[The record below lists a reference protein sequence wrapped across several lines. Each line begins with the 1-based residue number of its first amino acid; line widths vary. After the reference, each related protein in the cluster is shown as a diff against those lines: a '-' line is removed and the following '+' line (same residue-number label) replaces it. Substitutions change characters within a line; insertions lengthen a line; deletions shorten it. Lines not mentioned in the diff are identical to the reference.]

1 MSSRNVRPKASAV
14 ARVDTGKRW
23 CARRVSQ
30 CCDAAVGRARPVEAP
45 IPLRARACGGEE
57 KGRWNTRS
65 VARPASEMGFFDAA
79 RAFGAVVHPLHYAK
93 AWYFVS
99 FAAYACMTPYLPL
112 FYERWGLSSTE
123 IGYVN
128 ALRPLVGFVATPAW
142 GWVADVTGRHN
153 AIFFWKT
160 VCQAAGYTALGWFV
174 PKTFAVIFAYVL
186 VLEGTCAATMTLAD
200 TATGTMCRRAAARG
214 ETPAFGTS
222 YGEIRL
228 WGAVS
233 WGFIFG
239 PLMGALLTYLPTSAA
254 NRAPFVAYPV
264 LLAMSAATTLGF
276 DFAPLEMRGD
286 DGEEATRARGDDER
300 SSGPTPEKTRE
311 GASASDDE
319 TLLSV
324 STATATIAREQRL
337 SGADEVSGAKEKESS
352 ESVAAKTFRAT
363 THPAAAATFLAFLVM
378 SASMAVTDTYLFL
391 WMEQLGASR
400 LCMGV
405 ALGFT
410 CVSEVV
416 VFKKEAR
423 IKKAISTEGSVVLIL
438 FCYAARQWFY
448 AALPFLNAATPLGTW
463 IVLPAQLLHGVTFG
477 LFWSVG
483 TAFAQKIAPE
493 GAASAVMGV
502 FGGANA
508 GGSFLGSVLGGVAFR
523 KHGGDGLFG
532 GIGVMNFVLGCLAY
546 VVLKTPLIGGL
557 RRSRSLSNLAT
568 TRRRTSGAEVCGWAR
583 FFFARKTRGSG
594 WQPVAADEVEMSVS
608 SGSETAS

>member
-1 MSSRNVRPKASAV
+1 
-14 ARVDTGKRW
+14 
-23 CARRVSQ
+23 
-30 CCDAAVGRARPVEAP
+30 
-45 IPLRARACGGEE
+45 
-57 KGRWNTRS
+57 
-65 VARPASEMGFFDAA
+65 MGFFDAA

-160 VCQAAGYTALGWFV
+160 VSQAAGYAALGFFV
-174 PKTFAVIFAYVL
+174 PKTFAAIFAYVF

-200 TATGTMCRRAAARG
+200 AATGTMCRRAAARN

-239 PLMGALLTYLPTSAA
+239 PLMGAALTYLPTDAA

-276 DFAPLEMRGD
+276 DFSPLAAA
-286 DGEEATRARGDDER
+286 DGGKSDARDEDEDAREKNLAEESRDLATRDE
-300 SSGPTPEKTRE
+300 
-311 GASASDDE
+311 A
-319 TLLSV
+319 LLGLGSV
-324 STATATIAREQRL
+324 STATATIEDASFEN
-337 SGADEVSGAKEKESS
+337 DESS
-352 ESVAAKTFRAT
+352 FEKNGTPRRAGLENASLAT
-363 THPAAAATFLAFLVM
+363 QTLRAVTRPAAAATFLAFLVM

-463 IVLPAQLLHGVTFG
+463 IVLPAQLLHGITFG

-493 GAASAVMGV
+493 GAASSVMGV

-523 KHGGDGLFG
+523 KHGGDGLFA
-532 GIGVMNFVLGCLAY
+532 GIGVMNFAFGCLAY
-546 VVLKTPLIGGL
+546 VALMTPALGGL
-557 RRSRSLSNLAT
+557 RRSRSLANLANLAA
-568 TRRRTSGAEVCGWAR
+568 RRNGGGEGRFR
-583 FFFARKTRGSG
+583 FFGKRAFGAGYR
-594 WQPVAADEVEMSVS
+594 PVAESDEVEMGVS
-608 SGSETAS
+608 PTARVAAETRA

>member
-1 MSSRNVRPKASAV
+1 
-14 ARVDTGKRW
+14 
-23 CARRVSQ
+23 
-30 CCDAAVGRARPVEAP
+30 
-45 IPLRARACGGEE
+45 
-57 KGRWNTRS
+57 
-65 VARPASEMGFFDAA
+65 MGFFDAA

-112 FYERWGLSSTE
+112 FYERWGLTSTE
-123 IGYVN
+123 IGCVN

-142 GWVADVTGRHN
+142 GWAADVTGRHN
-153 AIFFWKT
+153 SIFFWKSA
-160 VCQAAGYTALGWFV
+160 CQAAGYAALGWLV
-174 PKTFAVIFAYVL
+174 PKTFTVIFAYVL

-239 PLMGALLTYLPTSAA
+239 PLMGALLTYLPRDAA

-264 LLAMSAATTLGF
+264 LLAISAATTLGF
-276 DFAPLEMRGD
+276 DFAPLAAS
-286 DGEEATRARGDDER
+286 DGAGEKDDEKSDAEDDDDAR
-300 SSGPTPEKTRE
+300 AGGREETPTE
-311 GASASDDE
+311 GASSSDDE
-319 TLLSV
+319 MLLSV
-324 STATATIAREQRL
+324 STATATVEHERV
-337 SGADEVSGAKEKESS
+337 SGTEVSLCAKERGSS
-352 ESVAAKTFRAT
+352 ESVATKTFRAV

-423 IKKAISTEGSVVLIL
+423 IKRAISTEGSVVLIL

-463 IVLPAQLLHGVTFG
+463 IVLPAQLLHGITFG

-493 GAASAVMGV
+493 GATSSVMGV

-523 KHGGDGLFG
+523 KHGGDGLFA
-532 GIGVMNFVLGCLAY
+532 GIGVMNFAFGCLAY
-546 VVLKTPLIGGL
+546 VALMTPALGGL
-557 RRSRSLSNLAT
+557 RRSRSLANLANLAA
-568 TRRRTSGAEVCGWAR
+568 RRNSGGEGQKSFR
-583 FFFARKTRGSG
+583 FFGKSAHGAGYR
-594 WQPVAADEVEMSVS
+594 PVAASDEVEMGVS
-608 SGSETAS
+608 PTASVAAETRA

>member
-1 MSSRNVRPKASAV
+1 
-14 ARVDTGKRW
+14 
-23 CARRVSQ
+23 
-30 CCDAAVGRARPVEAP
+30 
-45 IPLRARACGGEE
+45 
-57 KGRWNTRS
+57 
-65 VARPASEMGFFDAA
+65 
-79 RAFGAVVHPLHYAK
+79 
-93 AWYFVS
+93 
-99 FAAYACMTPYLPL
+99 
-112 FYERWGLSSTE
+112 
-123 IGYVN
+123 
-128 ALRPLVGFVATPAW
+128 
-142 GWVADVTGRHN
+142 
-153 AIFFWKT
+153 
-160 VCQAAGYTALGWFV
+160 
-174 PKTFAVIFAYVL
+174 
-186 VLEGTCAATMTLAD
+186 MTLAD
-200 TATGTMCRRAAARG
+200 AATGTMCRRAAARN

-228 WGAVS
+228 WGAIS

-239 PLMGALLTYLPTSAA
+239 PLMGAALTYLPTDAA

-276 DFAPLEMRGD
+276 DFSPLAAAEGGEGGARDEDARESAKNVAEESRDAVRD
-286 DGEEATRARGDDER
+286 DALA
-300 SSGPTPEKTRE
+300 
-311 GASASDDE
+311 A
-319 TLLSV
+319 V
-324 STATATIAREQRL
+324 STATATIEDA
-337 SGADEVSGAKEKESS
+337 SFEKS
-352 ESVAAKTFRAT
+352 ESRFGTRGIRAGVENASLAT
-363 THPAAAATFLAFLVM
+363 QTLRAVTRPAAAATFLAFLVM

-463 IVLPAQLLHGVTFG
+463 IVLPAQLLHGITFG

-493 GAASAVMGV
+493 GATSSVMGV

-523 KHGGDGLFG
+523 KHGGDGLFA
-532 GIGVMNFVLGCLAY
+532 GIGVMNFAFGCLAY
-546 VVLKTPLIGGL
+546 VALMTPAFGGL
-557 RRSRSLSNLAT
+557 RRSRSLANLANLAA
-568 TRRRTSGAEVCGWAR
+568 RRNSGGEGRFR
-583 FFFARKTRGSG
+583 FFGKSSAFGAGYR
-594 WQPVAADEVEMSVS
+594 PVAESDEVEMGVS
-608 SGSETAS
+608 PTAREPSAETRA